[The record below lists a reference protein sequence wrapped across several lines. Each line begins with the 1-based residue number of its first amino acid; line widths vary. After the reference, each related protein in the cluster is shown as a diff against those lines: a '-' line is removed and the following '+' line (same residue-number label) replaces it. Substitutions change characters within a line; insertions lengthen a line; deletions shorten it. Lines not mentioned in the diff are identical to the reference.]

1 MDLKALFH
9 KAGNT
14 LEGGVRIV
22 KKRSSTMSCPRCG
35 SEYDK
40 DSVLK
45 NHWACPRCGGYF
57 RMSARRR
64 LRFLCDEDTFR
75 EFDKELATKDI
86 LEFPGYPE
94 KLAKSAEKCGQKE
107 GVLCGECKI
116 GGYDTC
122 IFIME
127 PDFMMGSMGSV
138 VGEKI
143 TRQIGRAHV

>member
-1 MDLKALFH
+1 MDLKALFK

-86 LEFPGYPE
+86 LEFPGYP
-94 KLAKSAEKCGQKE
+94 KSSPNPQKNAVKKKAFSAANAKSAGMTP
-107 GVLCGECKI
+107 VSSLWN
-116 GGYDTC
+116 
-122 IFIME
+122 
-127 PDFMMGSMGSV
+127 
-138 VGEKI
+138 
-143 TRQIGRAHV
+143 QIS